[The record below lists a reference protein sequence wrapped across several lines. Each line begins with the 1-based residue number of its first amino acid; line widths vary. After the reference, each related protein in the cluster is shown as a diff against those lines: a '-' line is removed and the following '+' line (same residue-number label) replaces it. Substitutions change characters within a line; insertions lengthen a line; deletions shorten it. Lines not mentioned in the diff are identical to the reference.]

1 MKSKPEMCFIFLLA
15 ITVLLIPVVSAN
27 ASLGVHSN
35 FPTLHISPLLDNF
48 QHGCQCRTTTFIIH
62 PGTGTISSALSNTKD
77 GDIWV
82 LLKGTYYDNVVIN
95 KSISING
102 AGPDGTFV
110 DGTGLPGSVFTIEPT
125 KKVVLAAMTIQNGA
139 GTNLKGLHAGGGI
152 CNSGT
157 LTLDHVVVTDNNNLS
172 TIMGGGIYNGGTLNL
187 NNVLIMNNEAMYGA
201 GVYNDG
207 SGGTAIVNMNRCSS
221 ITGNEAQSSG
231 SGIYNIAGTINMNK
245 DSSITNNT
253 ATWGGGILNDGAGYL
268 GAGHTTIVDMNRGS
282 SIAYNTAKNDGG
294 GIYNSGDGG
303 TVTINMNRCSSITS
317 NIADYYGGGI
327 YNDGQHGTATISMNQ
342 GSSITS
348 NIADYYGGGIYNDGD
363 HGIATVNMNK
373 GSSITHNT
381 AKNHKPSGG
390 GVYSTN
396 NGGTATLN
404 QKPCSSIICN
414 TPDNIAS

>member
-1 MKSKPEMCFIFLLA
+1 MKRKNGMRIILSDIVILL
-15 ITVLLIPVVSAN
+15 LVVTSAN
-27 ASLGVHSN
+27 ASLGIHSN
-35 FPTLHISPLLDNF
+35 FPALHISPLLDNF

-102 AGPDGTFV
+102 AGPGCTFV
-110 DGTGLPGSVFTIEPT
+110 NGTGLPGSVFAIEPT
-125 KKVVLAAMTIQNGA
+125 KKVVLAAMTVQNGI
-139 GTNLKGLHAGGGI
+139 GTNIKGLHAGGGI
-152 CNSGT
+152 CNSGI
-157 LTLDHVVVTDNNNLS
+157 LTLDHVVVTDNYNKS
-172 TIMGGGIYNGGTLNL
+172 TIMGGGIYNNGTLNL
-187 NNVLIMNNEAMYGA
+187 NDVLITNNTAMYGA

-207 SGGTAIVNMNRCSS
+207 SDGTAIVNMNRCSS
-221 ITGNEAQSSG
+221 ITGNIAQDSG

-245 DSSITNNT
+245 GSSITNNT
-253 ATWGGGILNDGAGYL
+253 AIWGGGILNDGAGYL

-282 SIAYNTAKNDGG
+282 SIAYNTAYNNGG

-303 TVTINMNRCSSITS
+303 TVTINMSWCSSITG

-327 YNDGQHGTATISMNQ
+327 YNDGQHG
-342 GSSITS
+342 
-348 NIADYYGGGIYNDGD
+348 
-363 HGIATVNMNK
+363 IATVNLNK
-373 GSSITHNT
+373 DSSITHNT
-381 AKNHKPSGG
+381 AKNPKPSGG

-396 NGGTATLN
+396 NGGTATVN

-414 TPDNIAS
+414 TPDNIVS